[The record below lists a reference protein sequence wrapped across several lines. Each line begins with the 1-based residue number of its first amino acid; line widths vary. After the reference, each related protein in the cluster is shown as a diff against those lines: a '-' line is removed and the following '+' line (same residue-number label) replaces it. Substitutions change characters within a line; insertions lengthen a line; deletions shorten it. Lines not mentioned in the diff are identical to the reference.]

1 MKVNWDDRNPIVA
14 NLFNPAFCGQ
24 IIRIVVQSY
33 NQNSNKKFPF
43 ALVFIILPILLHKE
57 TRERMPKS
65 IRTYF
70 LVWIEENG
78 YLFINFSS
86 RAKSMVKYTKEAL
99 IFTLMY
105 KEIEINEFGEIITE
119 NKKTKKINNEDYQE
133 YNEIYKKAEMLGKWL
148 AQTSD
153 VKSIYSFL
161 RITP

>member
-78 YLFINFSS
+78 YLFINFS
-86 RAKSMVKYTKEAL
+86 
-99 IFTLMY
+99 
-105 KEIEINEFGEIITE
+105 
-119 NKKTKKINNEDYQE
+119 
-133 YNEIYKKAEMLGKWL
+133 LG
-148 AQTSD
+148 S
-153 VKSIYSFL
+153 
-161 RITP
+161 